1 MKRRKRNQEK
11 EVSMALSKKDT
22 LKVLLPYWKNHSKQ
36 LLGIFFLVILVVG
49 ADLLQPLVM
58 KEAIDKHINVP
69 NPEYGTLLL
78 ISALYLVI
86 VIISFGLTYY
96 QSILLQLTGQ
106 KIIKHIRTDLFRHIQ
121 SLSLKYFD
129 KNSSGRI
136 ITNVVSDT
144 EALNSFFTD
153 FLANNIRNI
162 FTLIMIVVFMFNL
175 NVKIALYC
183 FIVVPLIIFISAYF
197 QKRLRKV
204 NQEMRSRLSILIS
217 FLAENL
223 AGMSIVQI
231 FNQEKKQYN
240 EFEIRN
246 GTYLKSAIKE
256 NRLTLAFF
264 LFTEVIG
271 DFGVAGL
278 IWFGS
283 GPVIR
288 GDVTFGVLFAF
299 IGYIR
304 RFVQPIT
311 SITMQ
316 LNTFQNMLVATERI
330 VITLNER
337 PDIVEAIDA
346 AVPDKIRGG
355 VEFKSTY
362 MAYREGINVLKGI
375 SLNIKPGDSV
385 GFVGASGAGKTTLM
399 SLLARFYDTTGGSI
413 IIDGQDI
420 KKWPLAKLRQTVGIV
435 QQDITLFSGTVLD
448 NIRFF
453 RNEISPE
460 RVIEVCKLIGADG
473 FISKLT
479 KGYDTLLSERAATLS
494 FGERQLLS
502 FARVMVFNPK
512 ILILDEATASLDSET
527 EAILQEAITKVSK
540 DRTLLVIAHRLSTI
554 QHMDYIVVL
563 DDGIIVEKGSHE
575 ELLDND
581 GHYNLLHKSGV
592 LVEELAS

>member
-1 MKRRKRNQEK
+1 
-11 EVSMALSKKDT
+11 MALSSKDT
-22 LKVLLPYWKNHSKQ
+22 LKVLLPYWKNHKKS
-36 LLGIFFLVILVVG
+36 LFGIFILVILVVA

-58 KEAIDKHINVP
+58 KEAIDKHISVP
-69 NPEYGTLLL
+69 NPEYGTLLI
-78 ISALYLVI
+78 ISGFYFFIVI
-86 VIISFGLTYY
+86 VTFGLTYY

-106 KIIKHIRTDLFRHIQ
+106 KIIKHIRMDLFRHIQ

-129 KNSSGRI
+129 KNPSGRI

-153 FLANNIRNI
+153 FLANNLRNL
-162 FTLIMIVVFMFNL
+162 FTLIMIIVFMFSL
-175 NVKIALYC
+175 NVKIAMYC
-183 FIVVPLIIFISAYF
+183 LIVIPIIVLISAYF
-197 QKRLRKV
+197 QTRLRKV
-204 NQEMRSRLSILIS
+204 NQEMRSRLSTLVA

-231 FNQEKKQYN
+231 FNQERKQYN
-240 EFEIRN
+240 EFKNRN
-246 GTYLKSAIKE
+246 TAYLKSAIKE
-256 NRLTLAFF
+256 NRLSLLFF
-264 LFTEVIG
+264 LFTETIG

-288 GDVTFGVLFAF
+288 NEVSFGVLFAF

-330 VITLNER
+330 VVTLNEK
-337 PDIVEAIDA
+337 PDIIEAADA
-346 AVPDKIRGG
+346 SAPTEIKGG
-355 VEFKSTY
+355 IEFKNTY
-362 MAYREGINVLKGI
+362 LAYREGVNVLKGV
-375 SLNIKPGDSV
+375 SLEIKPGDSV
-385 GFVGASGAGKTTLM
+385 GFVGASGAGKTSLM

-413 IIDGQDI
+413 NIDGQDI
-420 KKWPLAKLRQTVGIV
+420 KKWPIADLRRTVGIV
-435 QQDITLFSGTVLD
+435 QQDIIIFSGTVLD

-453 RNEISPE
+453 RKEINRE
-460 RVIEVCKLIGADG
+460 QVIEVCKLIGADN
-473 FISKLT
+473 FINKLS
-479 KGYDTLLSERAATLS
+479 KGYDTLLSERGATLS

-512 ILILDEATASLDSET
+512 ILVLDEATASLDSET

-563 DDGIIVEKGSHE
+563 DNGHIVEKGSHE
-575 ELLDND
+575 ELLNNNS
-581 GHYNLLHKSGV
+581 HYNTLHKSGV
-592 LVEELAS
+592 LVDEFA

>member
-1 MKRRKRNQEK
+1 
-11 EVSMALSKKDT
+11 MALSIKDT
-22 LKVLLPYWKNHSKQ
+22 LKVLLPYWKNHTKP
-36 LLGIFFLVILVVG
+36 LVGIFFLVILVVA
-49 ADLLQPLVM
+49 ADLLQPLLM
-58 KEAIDKHINVP
+58 KEAIDKYISVP
-69 NPEYGTLLL
+69 NPDYNTLLL

-86 VIISFGLTYY
+86 VIITFWLTYY

-106 KIIKHIRTDLFRHIQ
+106 RIIKHIRTDLFRHIQ

-129 KNSSGRI
+129 KNTSGRI

-153 FLANNIRNI
+153 FLANNLRNL
-162 FTLIMIVVFMFNL
+162 FTLIMIIVFMFNL

-183 FIVVPLIIFISAYF
+183 FLVVPIIIFISAYF

-204 NQEMRSRLSILIS
+204 NQEMRSRLSTLIS

-231 FNQEKKQYN
+231 FNQEQKQYN
-240 EFEIRN
+240 EFENRN
-246 GTYLKSAIKE
+246 SAYLKSAITE

-288 GDVTFGVLFAF
+288 GDVSFGVLFAF

-330 VITLNER
+330 VITLNEK
-337 PDIVEAIDA
+337 PDIVEAVDA
-346 AVPDKIRGG
+346 AAPAKIKGG
-355 VEFKSTY
+355 VEFKNTY
-362 MAYREGINVLKGI
+362 MAYREGVNVLKGI

-399 SLLARFYDTTGGSI
+399 NLLARFYDTTGGSI

-420 KKWPLAKLRQTVGIV
+420 KKWPLADLRRTVGIV

-453 RNEISPE
+453 RTEIDRE
-460 RVIEVCKLIGADG
+460 RVIEVCKLIGADS
-473 FISKLT
+473 FISKLP

-563 DDGIIVEKGSHE
+563 DNGLIVEKGSHE
-575 ELLDND
+575 ELLENNS
-581 GHYNLLHKSGV
+581 HYNTLHKSGV

>member
-1 MKRRKRNQEK
+1 
-11 EVSMALSKKDT
+11 
-22 LKVLLPYWKNHSKQ
+22 
-36 LLGIFFLVILVVG
+36 
-49 ADLLQPLVM
+49 
-58 KEAIDKHINVP
+58 
-69 NPEYGTLLL
+69 
-78 ISALYLVI
+78 
-86 VIISFGLTYY
+86 
-96 QSILLQLTGQ
+96 
-106 KIIKHIRTDLFRHIQ
+106 
-121 SLSLKYFD
+121 
-129 KNSSGRI
+129 
-136 ITNVVSDT
+136 
-144 EALNSFFTD
+144 
-153 FLANNIRNI
+153 
-162 FTLIMIVVFMFNL
+162 MFNL

-183 FIVVPLIIFISAYF
+183 FLVVPIIIFISAYF

-204 NQEMRSRLSILIS
+204 NQEMRSRLSTLIS

-231 FNQEKKQYN
+231 FNQEQKQYN
-240 EFEIRN
+240 EFENRN
-246 GTYLKSAIKE
+246 GAYLKSAIKE

-288 GDVTFGVLFAF
+288 GDVSFGVLFAF

-330 VITLNER
+330 VVTLNEK
-337 PDIVEAIDA
+337 PDIVEAVEA
-346 AVPDKIRGG
+346 AAPEKIRGG
-355 VEFKSTY
+355 VEFKNTF
-362 MAYREGINVLKGI
+362 MAYREGVNVLKGI
-375 SLNIKPGDSV
+375 SLNIKHGDSV

-399 SLLARFYDTTGGSI
+399 NLLARFYDTTGGSI

-420 KKWPLAKLRQTVGIV
+420 KKWPLADLRRTVGIV

-453 RNEISPE
+453 RTEIDRE
-460 RVIEVCKLIGADG
+460 RVIEVCKLVGADG
-473 FISKLT
+473 FISRLS

-563 DDGIIVEKGSHE
+563 DNGLIVEKGSHE
-575 ELLDND
+575 ELLEKD
-581 GHYNLLHKSGV
+581 GHYGTLHKSGV